1 VYRIEPVFACDF
13 QLDPYSQGCSTSQL
27 EHQQVLRFEL
37 LGYNRTVFIT
47 GGYQGDLAAT
57 LDLNRAALNEFSRTG
72 ALPFESDVR
81 SGDKALTAATLTIQH
96 CGSARACHSCA
107 VAGWMGDDRSR
118 FPARQA
124 DQNRTPAAALA
135 FVRSTG
141 RFGHGAPRLTGV
153 QARNSTGGVP

>member
-81 SGDKALTAATLTIQH
+81 SGDMALTAATLTFSTAAVPEPATHSLLLAGWAKI
-96 CGSARACHSCA
+96 ARAFQP
-107 VAGWMGDDRSR
+107 GR
-118 FPARQA
+118 
-124 DQNRTPAAALA
+124 RTRTGHRRPHLPSFAQPVVLDTALQ
-135 FVRSTG
+135 G
-141 RFGHGAPRLTGV
+141 
-153 QARNSTGGVP
+153 